1 MFNFSTNC
9 DQRMA
14 VQRKRL
20 RIRMIIA
27 VSGHD
32 GVFKLCFNN
41 NGSLARWQLNK
52 LFKACNASNV
62 TSNIS

>member
-1 MFNFSTNC
+1 MECLIFLRTATREW
-9 DQRMA
+9 QY
-14 VQRKRL
+14 KGKGLWL

-32 GVFKLCFNN
+32 GVFKLCFKN

-52 LFKACNASNV
+52 LFKGLQCN
-62 TSNIS
+62 